1 MKYTRDDFGRK
12 IYDIPNR
19 RVYNKLL
26 KLSVK
31 LDTAMEKAGYIRTAC
46 ESEEYPPIINRSI
59 RLLWMI
65 NNSLMSY
72 SLYHQDYAIVS
83 HDYGV
88 KKK

>member
-1 MKYTRDDFGRK
+1 MKYTKDDFGRK

-19 RVYNKLL
+19 HVYNKLD
-26 KLSVK
+26 KLSSR
-31 LDTAMEKAGYIRTAC
+31 LNNALEKAGYLRTAS
-46 ESEEYPPIINRSI
+46 ESDQYPNIVNRSI

-72 SLYHQDYAIVS
+72 SLYHQDYKIQS

-88 KKK
+88 KK